1 VSARFAIACV
11 EALAGSAV
19 RRSAINGEAEAV
31 ARIGDLVGVV
41 PTLRGKVEFEV
52 SEEGRE
58 EDVLLHLLRRA
69 IAETFRAR
77 LGSVDLAPLVARVDE
92 GGTIEVG
99 DLVTS
104 ESVLEAVG
112 PLPGLGRIV
121 TALEG
126 DGAQESPGVVA
137 ACVETALE
145 GLYLTRRISKD
156 EVPGGSRSVYG
167 GA

>member
-1 VSARFAIACV
+1 
-11 EALAGSAV
+11 
-19 RRSAINGEAEAV
+19 
-31 ARIGDLVGVV
+31 VV

-58 EDVLLHLLRRA
+58 EDVLIHLLRRA

-77 LGSVDLAPLVARVDE
+77 LGGVDLAPIVARVDE

-104 ESVLEAVG
+104 EAVLEAVG

-126 DGAQESPGVVA
+126 EGAQESPGVVA
-137 ACVETALE
+137 ACIETALE

-156 EVPGGSRSVYG
+156 EVPGGGRAVYG